1 MKLTK
6 LMKEAFVRAVLQ
18 DVPKVDNLDKIQKIL
33 NEAVRKSAHK
43 EINDLHQKYPGLF
56 ETGVTWVE
64 PNQSELRDKDYEVR
78 RSERF
83 DLPPHQSLTGVRY
96 ELKELKGKKILTE
109 AQLKEL
115 TGLLTQERKSL
126 AVALDLKKKLES
138 VIAGCNTLNQL
149 KEALP
154 EFEKYMPSKEE
165 PSSKNLPAIANLV
178 TDFVAA
184 GWPKDKAQ

>member
-18 DVPKVDNLDKIQKIL
+18 DVPKVDNRDKIQKIL

-78 RSERF
+78 RGERF
-83 DLPPHQSLTGVRY
+83 DLPPHQSLTGTGYRL
-96 ELKELKGKKILTE
+96 EELKGKKILTE
-109 AQLKEL
+109 EQLKEL
-115 TGLLTQERKSL
+115 TELLTQERKSL
-126 AVALDLKKKLES
+126 AVALDLKEKLES
-138 VIAGCNTLNQL
+138 VIAGCNTLKQL

-165 PSSKNLPAIANLV
+165 ASSKNLPALANLV

-184 GWPKDKAQ
+184 GWPKDKVQ

>member
-18 DVPKVDNLDKIQKIL
+18 DVPKVDNRDKIQKIL

-78 RSERF
+78 RGERF
-83 DLPPHQSLTGVRY
+83 DLPPHQSLTGTRY
-96 ELKELKGKKILTE
+96 GLEELKGKKILTE
-109 AQLKEL
+109 EQLKEL
-115 TGLLTQERKSL
+115 
-126 AVALDLKKKLES
+126 S
-138 VIAGCNTLNQL
+138 V
-149 KEALP
+149 
-154 EFEKYMPSKEE
+154 
-165 PSSKNLPAIANLV
+165 
-178 TDFVAA
+178 
-184 GWPKDKAQ
+184 